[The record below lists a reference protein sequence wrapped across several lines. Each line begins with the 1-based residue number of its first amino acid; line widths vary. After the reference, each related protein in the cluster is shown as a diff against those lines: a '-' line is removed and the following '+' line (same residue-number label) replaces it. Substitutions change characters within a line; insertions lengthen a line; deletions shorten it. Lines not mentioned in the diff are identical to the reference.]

1 MNGLSSRRV
10 GHFSESYSFCP
21 PYANQYQNDRRVVIE
36 EKFRR
41 TIYNTDLDCYSD
53 LSEDTPSILSFDS
66 SDWTKHNNRG
76 SRHCFVHPEIKTFEE
91 ALQQYGNICDQE
103 TLTPLELTSAPNSP
117 TFSDAEMCDRFL
129 SEEQQ
134 RLQYL
139 AELVHV
145 EADTAAADY
154 FAEFY
159 SGVPPEAYWDSE
171 SLLQNHVN
179 FSNKNTSILGEL
191 SEEDCFNME
200 PFHEHEKSINSF
212 QKVGSWMRVRS
223 QLQASKTRQRKLKEI
238 YDNEGTSELFK
249 RFQHTTRGPK
259 KKGWSA
265 DAPIEISEVKGV
277 PLNAFPNGRKQN
289 NDKVKA
295 KAASLLC
302 DSKLNSQDDQKVF
315 LGGLPIGI
323 TERTLRE
330 EMSALGFKVLKRPKI
345 LRGFAPEVWL
355 RSVEQAQELVSRGT
369 ITLGGVRVEVRPYNS
384 MTKLS
389 ELKKIPNVGKRSIFL
404 GGLPRGATTED
415 IKEAIKKMGMEVLN
429 YPVIK
434 DGFSRQVILEKVA
447 QAKTLIGMKK
457 IFLKGKMVDVRPF
470 VNQFRK
476 SPIH

>member
-1 MNGLSSRRV
+1 MNGFSRRGI
-10 GHFSESYSFCP
+10 GHFSEPYSFCP
-21 PYANQYQNDRRVVIE
+21 PYANQYQNDRRVKIE
-36 EKFRR
+36 EELRR
-41 TIYNTDLDCYSD
+41 TIYHTDLDCYSD
-53 LSEDTPSILSFDS
+53 LSEDTPSALSFDS

-76 SRHCFVHPEIKTFEE
+76 SRNCFVHPELRTLEE
-91 ALQQYGNICDQE
+91 ALKQYGNICDQD
-103 TLTPLELTSAPNSP
+103 TLASLELTSAPNSP
-117 TFSDAEMCDRFL
+117 RFSDAEMCERFL

-145 EADTAAADY
+145 EADAAAADY
-154 FAEFY
+154 FAEYY
-159 SGVPPEAYWDSE
+159 SGVPPEAYWDCE
-171 SLLQNHVN
+171 SLLDNRVN
-179 FSNKNTSILGEL
+179 FSNKKTSVLGKL
-191 SEEDCFNME
+191 SEEDCFKME
-200 PFHEHEKSINSF
+200 PFHQREKSRNSF
-212 QKVGSWMRVRS
+212 RKVRSRMRVRS
-223 QLQASKTRQRKLKEI
+223 RLQTRKTSQRKLKEL
-238 YDNEGTSELFK
+238 YNNECTSE
-249 RFQHTTRGPK
+249 RFQHATRGQK
-259 KKGWSA
+259 KVLKGWSA
-265 DAPIEISEVKGV
+265 NIPMEVSEVPMV
-277 PLNAFPNGRKQN
+277 PVNSFPSCRKQN
-289 NDKVKA
+289 NDKAKA
-295 KAASLLC
+295 KTAPLLI
-302 DSKLNSQDDQKVF
+302 DSNLNSQDDQKVF

-457 IFLKGKMVDVRPF
+457 IFLKGKLVDVRPF

-476 SPIH
+476 STID